1 MPKLEVSFRHL
12 DKRASFAFLV
22 FYLISGFS
30 VLDIEKGKPDERELK
45 VLLRHMMR
53 KEKVIFT
60 RATELAG
67 LVFVKPL
74 TVVRAVDLKNLLRL
88 PMAAFRRMCTI
99 FLNLGYVRLFRSGL
113 KIRQWLNTSF
123 SHLLEAEM
131 SVERMILQ
139 ASGSDKKMIYAP
151 VLRVC

>member
-1 MPKLEVSFRHL
+1 
-12 DKRASFAFLV
+12 
-22 FYLISGFS
+22 
-30 VLDIEKGKPDERELK
+30 
-45 VLLRHMMR
+45 
-53 KEKVIFT
+53 
-60 RATELAG
+60 
-67 LVFVKPL
+67 
-74 TVVRAVDLKNLLRL
+74 
-88 PMAAFRRMCTI
+88 MAAFRHICTI
-99 FLNLGYVRLFRSGL
+99 FLKLGYVRLFPSEL